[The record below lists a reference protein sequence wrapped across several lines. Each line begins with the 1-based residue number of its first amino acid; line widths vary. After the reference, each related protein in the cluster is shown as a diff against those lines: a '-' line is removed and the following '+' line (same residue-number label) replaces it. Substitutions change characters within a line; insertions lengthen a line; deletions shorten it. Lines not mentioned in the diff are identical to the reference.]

1 METGDK
7 YRDVT
12 YNISNLKDVELS
24 VHEIYH
30 LKALITLKQVNTS
43 VVEKKKHRSGVVNF
57 HCIQIILVM
66 RMWFYFGDD

>member
-43 VVEKKKHRSGVVNF
+43 VVERKHRSGVVNF

>member
-43 VVEKKKHRSGVVNF
+43 VVEKKEASVGRCKLSLYTNNSCDEDVVLF
-57 HCIQIILVM
+57 
-66 RMWFYFGDD
+66 RR